1 MNVFKKLGLKE
12 DFDSI
17 EKKDR
22 QIFILALILTL
33 IGAFFIFW
41 SFNYID
47 GQSIMAWSV
56 NNWDLL
62 VEGRWKD
69 FYLDKAINLRGA
81 AHSDMTDEGMISPFI
96 YLAQSIWC
104 LPIWLTHYFNGN
116 LYVGTIGCVYWYKLF
131 LFLVTVVTA
140 YYCHRI
146 TKRISGDAYSS
157 LLAGFLVL
165 ASSEVM
171 LSTGYAGQDEIVYL
185 CAMMISLD
193 CLMRDKIIAFVLL
206 SMYVV
211 TLCPIMI
218 IAVMPMLLIKEK
230 NILKILAYA
239 VVMFLPML
247 FWELVSSGME
257 QKFTATTM
265 ADQLKRTLDY
275 IQIPIIS
282 GTASVMV
289 IAVLVVYFYAF
300 ITKPD
305 VSDKKLLWI
314 STLLM
319 VYMSFFNDNLFYR
332 SLLYVPFVAILI
344 ACEAGGN
351 IDIKLFLMTVLTYVR
366 FFALGID
373 SPMHMNTRYTKM
385 NTVIVAIC
393 RARGSDKYE
402 QSDPLVTKIF
412 EKAPGIYPLKA
423 SMNGVCV
430 AAILILLW
438 ITYSERNEKAIAGYR
453 ILDKRV
459 LVVLYGMCMLLYMIA
474 FYAVI
479 FY

>member
-1 MNVFKKLGLKE
+1 MNILSKIGIRQ

-22 QIFILALILTL
+22 QLFILAFILALA
-33 IGAFFIFW
+33 GAFFIFW

-69 FYLDKAINLRGA
+69 FYVDKAINYRGA

-96 YLAQSIWC
+96 YLAQSVWC

-116 LYVGTIGCVYWYKLF
+116 LNVGTIGCVYWYKLF
-131 LFLVTVVTA
+131 LFLVTIVTA
-140 YYCHRI
+140 YYCYLI
-146 TKRISGDAYSS
+146 AKRISGDAYNAI
-157 LLAGFLVL
+157 LAGFLVF

-185 CAMMISLD
+185 CAMVIALD
-193 CLMRDKIIAFVLL
+193 CLMRDRMKAFVLL

-211 TLCPIMI
+211 TLCPMMI
-218 IAVMPMLLIKEK
+218 IAIIPMLLIKEK
-230 NILKILAYA
+230 NILKIIVDM

-257 QKFTATTM
+257 QKSTASTM
-265 ADQLKRTLDY
+265 SDQLKRTLDY

-289 IAVLVVYFYAF
+289 IVVIAVCFYAF
-300 ITKPD
+300 ITDPK
-305 VSDKKLLWI
+305 VGDKKLVWI
-314 STLLM
+314 SSLLM

-344 ACEAGGN
+344 TSEAGAN
-351 IDIKLFLMTVLTYVR
+351 TDIKLFLMTVLSYAR

-373 SPMHMNTRYTKM
+373 SPMHMNTRYTQM
-385 NTVIVAIC
+385 NLVIVRMCKAFD
-393 RARGSDKYE
+393 SDKYL
-402 QSDPLVTKIF
+402 QSDPLVTKII
-412 EKAPGIYPLKA
+412 EKAPGIYFLK
-423 SMNGVCV
+423 SSINGLCV
-430 AAILILLW
+430 AAMIILLW
-438 ITYSERNEKAIAGYR
+438 ITYSSRNEKAVSGYR

-474 FYAVI
+474 FFVVI
-479 FY
+479 LY